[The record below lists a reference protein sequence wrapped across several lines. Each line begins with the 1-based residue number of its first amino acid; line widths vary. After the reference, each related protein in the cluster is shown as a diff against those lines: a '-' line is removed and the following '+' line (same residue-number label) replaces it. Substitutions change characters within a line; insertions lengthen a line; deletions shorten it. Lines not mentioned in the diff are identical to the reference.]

1 METSRETACRKPA
14 LIMNPPGTYPR
25 PRSIIGSSGEGLVLL
40 LTFEAAPFRRQRPS
54 DRRRRR
60 REMGTLSLMVRNSSR
75 CAHTYPLASQ

>member
-25 PRSIIGSSGEGLVLL
+25 PSSVIGSSGEGLVLL

-54 DRRRRR
+54 DRRRRA
-60 REMGTLSLMVRNSSR
+60 MGTLSLMVRNSSR